1 MKKALAY
8 TLLLCLC
15 AGMGG
20 CVSKQEAMTVRC
32 MNGNMIE
39 ISGIQTQQGK
49 VEAERWDFTKECALN
64 QSTGKKD

>member
-1 MKKALAY
+1 MKNALAY
-8 TLLLCLC
+8 TFLLCLC
-15 AGMGG
+15 IGMGG
-20 CVSKQEAMTVRC
+20 CAKQEAMTVRC

-64 QSTGKKD
+64 QSTGKEKE